1 MNAFGIFWQ
10 VIFPIFFIIL
20 VGALLERALTL
31 DISTLTRINFYA
43 FVPALVFVKMLQADL
58 SLLTMGSIALFV
70 LVHSGL
76 MFLLALL
83 LYRHPVFQPYRKV
96 LLLASILTNAGNY
109 GIPFVL
115 LAFGDRYMSVAA
127 VVLLV
132 QNLMTF
138 TFGVLLME
146 SGQPHRMHLLRA
158 ITRLPVMYALV
169 AAVLLNTLSIPLP
182 EPILTPLEFM
192 ANALVPVA
200 LLTLGTQLGRGI
212 GRPSLALLA
221 PPVTLRLV
229 FAPLLAL
236 AIIPLFGFAHDV
248 QTVLVATAGLPIA
261 VNVFILSAQYRTQEA
276 FASQIVTVSTLLSA
290 VSQSVWLVLLR

>member
-58 SLLTMGSIALFV
+58 ALLTMGRIALFV
-70 LVHSGL
+70 LLHSALLFG
-76 MFLLALL
+76 LALL
-83 LYRHPVFQPYRKV
+83 LYRHPLFAPYRKV
-96 LLLASILTNAGNY
+96 LLLASMLTNAGNY

-115 LAFGDRYMSVAA
+115 LAFGDRYASVSA
-127 VVLLV
+127 VILLV

-138 TFGVLLME
+138 TVGVLLME
-146 SGQPHRMHLLRA
+146 SGQAQRSQILRS
-158 ITRLPVMYALV
+158 ITRLPVIHALV
-169 AAVLLNTLSIPLP
+169 AALVLNAFRVNLPVPLAIPLDY
-182 EPILTPLEFM
+182 M

-212 GRPSLALLA
+212 GRPSVTLLA
-221 PPVTLRLV
+221 IPVTLRLV
-229 FAPLLAL
+229 VAPLLAL
-236 AIIPLFGFAHDV
+236 ALLPLFGLPDDIGK
-248 QTVLVATAGLPIA
+248 VLVATAGLPIA
-261 VNVFILSAQYRTQEA
+261 VNVFILSAQYRTQET
-276 FASQIVTVSTLLSA
+276 FASQVVTVSTLLSA
-290 VSQSVWLVLLR
+290 LTQSLWLTLLR

>member
-1 MNAFGIFWQ
+1 VSAFGIFWQ

-58 SLLTMGSIALFV
+58 SLLTMGNIALFV
-70 LVHSGL
+70 LMHSAL
-76 MFLLALL
+76 MFLIALL
-83 LYRHPVFQPYRKV
+83 LYRHSVFQPYRKV
-96 LLLASILTNAGNY
+96 LLLASMLTNAGNY

-146 SGQPHRMHLLRA
+146 SGHPHRVHLLRA
-158 ITRLPVMYALV
+158 VARLPVIYAL
-169 AAVLLNTLSIPLP
+169 AAALLFNALSIQLPKPLA
-182 EPILTPLEFM
+182 IPLDYM

-212 GRPSLALLA
+212 GRPSVVLVAL
-221 PPVTLRLV
+221 PITLRLV
-229 FAPLLAL
+229 IAPLLAL
-236 AIIPLFGFAHDV
+236 SMLPLFPFSQDV
-248 QTVLVATAGLPIA
+248 GTVLVASAGLPIA

-276 FASQIVTVSTLLSA
+276 FASQIVTLSTLLSA
-290 VSQSVWLVLLR
+290 VSQSVWLTLLR

>member
-58 SLLTMGSIALFV
+58 SLLTMGNIALFV

-146 SGQPHRMHLLRA
+146 SGQPHRAHLPRA
-158 ITRLPVMYALV
+158 IARLPVIYALV

-182 EPILTPLEFM
+182 KPILTPLEFM

-200 LLTLGTQLGRGI
+200 LFTLGAQLGRGI
-212 GRPSLALLA
+212 GRPSIALLV

-236 AIIPLFGFAHDV
+236 VMIPLFGFARDV
-248 QTVLVATAGLPIA
+248 QTVLVATTGLPIA
-261 VNVFILSAQYRTQEA
+261 VNVFILSAQYRTQEE

>member
-20 VGALLERALTL
+20 VGTLLERALTL

-43 FVPALVFVKMLQADL
+43 FVPALVFVTMLQADL
-58 SLLTMGSIALFV
+58 SLLTMGNIALFV
-70 LVHSGL
+70 LAHSAL
-76 MFLLALL
+76 MLLIALL
-83 LYRHPVFQPYRKV
+83 LYQHTVFQPYRTV
-96 LLLASILTNAGNY
+96 LLLASMLTNAGNY

-127 VVLLV
+127 VVLLS

-146 SGQPHRMHLLRA
+146 SGQRHRVHILRA
-158 ITRLPVMYALV
+158 VARLPVIYALV
-169 AAVLLNTLSIPLP
+169 AALLFNAFSIQLPKPLAV
-182 EPILTPLEFM
+182 PLEYL
-192 ANALVPVA
+192 AGALVPVA
-200 LLTLGTQLGRGI
+200 LLTLGTQLGKGI
-212 GRPSLALLA
+212 GRPSVVLVSL
-221 PPVTLRLV
+221 PVALRLV
-229 FAPLLAL
+229 IAPLLAL
-236 AIIPLFGFAHDV
+236 AMLPLFSFSRDV
-248 QTVLVATAGLPIA
+248 GTVLVATTGLPIA

-290 VSQSVWLVLLR
+290 VSQSVWLAFLR

>member
-43 FVPALVFVKMLQADL
+43 FVPALVFMKMLHADL

-70 LVHSGL
+70 LAHSAVML
-76 MFLLALL
+76 LLASL
-83 LYRHPVFQPYRKV
+83 LYRHPSFQPYRKV
-96 LLLASILTNAGNY
+96 LLLAAVLTNAGNY

-115 LAFGDRYMSVAA
+115 LAFGDRYMSVGA

-132 QNLMTF
+132 QNLLAF
-138 TFGVLLME
+138 TYGVLLME
-146 SGQPHRMHLLRA
+146 SGQPQRTHVLRA
-158 ITRLPVMYALV
+158 IMRLPVIYALT
-169 AAVLLNTLSIPLP
+169 AALLLNALNIHLPAPLAIPLDY
-182 EPILTPLEFM
+182 M
-192 ANALVPVA
+192 ANALIPVA

-212 GRPSLALLA
+212 GRPSAALLLT
-221 PPVTLRLV
+221 PVILRLV
-229 FAPLLAL
+229 VAPLLARVML
-236 AIIPLFGFAHDV
+236 PLFNLPHDIHV
-248 QTVLVATAGLPIA
+248 VLVTTAGLPIA
-261 VNVFILSAQYRTQEA
+261 VNVFILSAQYRTQES

-290 VSQSVWLVLLR
+290 VSQSAWLVVLR

>member
-31 DISTLTRINFYA
+31 DIATLTRINFYA
-43 FVPALVFVKMLQADL
+43 FVPALVFVKMLRADL
-58 SLLTMGSIALFV
+58 SLLTMGNIALFV
-70 LVHSGL
+70 LTHSAVML
-76 MFLLALL
+76 LLALL
-83 LYRHPVFQPYRKV
+83 LYRHPIFQSYRKV
-96 LLLASILTNAGNY
+96 LLLASVLTNAGNY

-115 LAFGDRYMSVAA
+115 LAFGDRYMSVGA
-127 VVLLV
+127 VVFLV
-132 QNLMTF
+132 QNLLAF

-146 SGQPHRMHLLRA
+146 SGQPHRVHILRA
-158 ITRLPVMYALV
+158 IMRLPVLYALT
-169 AAVLLNTLSIPLP
+169 AALLLNTFSVRVP
-182 EPILTPLEFM
+182 TPLATPLDYM

-212 GRPSLALLA
+212 GRPSIALLI

-236 AIIPLFGFAHDV
+236 VLLPLFGFARDIEA
-248 QTVLVATAGLPIA
+248 VLIATAGLPIA

-290 VSQSVWLVLLR
+290 LSQSVWLALLR

>member
-31 DISTLTRINFYA
+31 DIPTLTRINFYA

-58 SLLTMGSIALFV
+58 SLLMMGSIALFV
-70 LVHSGL
+70 LVHSAV
-76 MFLLALL
+76 MFLVALL
-83 LYRHPVFQPYRKV
+83 LYRHGVFQPYRKV
-96 LLLASILTNAGNY
+96 LLLASMLTNAGNY

-127 VVLLV
+127 VMVLV

-146 SGQPHRMHLLRA
+146 SGQPHRVHILRA
-158 ITRLPVMYALV
+158 IARLPVIYALGG
-169 AAVLLNTLSIPLP
+169 ALLLNALSIQLPKPVAIPLDY
-182 EPILTPLEFM
+182 M

-212 GRPSLALLA
+212 GRPSIALLV
-221 PPVTLRLV
+221 PPVALRLV

-236 AIIPLFGFAHDV
+236 VLLPLFGFARDIEA
-248 QTVLVATAGLPIA
+248 VLIATAGLPIA

-290 VSQSVWLVLLR
+290 VSQSVWLTVLR